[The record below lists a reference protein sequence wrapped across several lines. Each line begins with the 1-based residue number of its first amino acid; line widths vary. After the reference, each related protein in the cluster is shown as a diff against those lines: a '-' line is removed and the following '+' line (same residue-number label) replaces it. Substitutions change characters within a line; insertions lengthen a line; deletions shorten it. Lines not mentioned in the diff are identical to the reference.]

1 LLVLGVKVQP
11 ADMALLK
18 YVQIPARAI
27 EPMAELYGRGEMQIV
42 RNAAARLATALR
54 GRIVWNINSTAQGG
68 GVAELLRS
76 MVGYARA
83 TGIDCRWAVI
93 GGPPEFFQFTKALHN
108 AMHGAASG
116 ERAFGDRARAIYERV
131 CADNA
136 AELRA
141 QVRPADV
148 AILHDPQTLGL
159 APVLSHLGVHMIWRC
174 HIGTDEHNETSRAAF
189 RFLEPYLAN
198 MRACVFT
205 RPAYVPDHISLPE
218 TRIIVPTIDPLSAKN
233 QPMTDDVAR
242 AILVHTGLFEG
253 PPPQN
258 TVPAFALPDGSTSRV
273 DRAADVIRLG
283 RAYASDVPL
292 VVQISRW
299 DRLKDHLGVLDGF
312 AEYLQQGGIGRLLL
326 VGPNVNA
333 VADDPE
339 GAEVFDDVLR
349 AYRALPHGMRAHVE
363 LANLPMADADENAAI
378 VNALQRSSTVIIQ
391 KSLQEGFGLTVS
403 EAMWK
408 AKPVIATRVGG
419 IQDQIEHDV
428 SGFLID
434 DPRDRSAFAAALQR
448 VLSDPPYAARLGSK
462 AKERVRERFLSL
474 RSLYAYADLISDIL
488 ERGARGEQ
496 SSTAVS

>member
-1 LLVLGVKVQP
+1 
-11 ADMALLK
+11 MALLK
-18 YVQIPARAI
+18 YVQVAARPVD
-27 EPMAELYGRGEMQIV
+27 PMAELYGRGEMRIV
-42 RNAAARLATALR
+42 RDAVARLSTALR

-76 MVGYARA
+76 MVGYARG

-93 GGPPEFFQFTKALHN
+93 GGPPEFFQFTKGLHN
-108 AMHGAASG
+108 AMHGAASDG
-116 ERAFGDRARAIYERV
+116 HLPGDRARVVYDRV

-141 QVRPADV
+141 QVQPADV

-159 APVLSHLGVHMIWRC
+159 APLLSHWGVHVIWRC
-174 HIGTDEHNETSRAAF
+174 HIGTDEQNEISREAF
-189 RFLEPYLAN
+189 RFLEPYLTSV
-198 MRACVFT
+198 RACVFT
-205 RPAYVPDHISLPE
+205 RTAYLPEQVSLPE

-233 QPMTDDVAR
+233 QQMTEAVAR

-258 TVPAFALPDGSTSRV
+258 ALPAFALPDGSKSRV

-312 AEYLQQGGIGRLLL
+312 AQYLQQGGIGRLLL

-339 GAEVFDDVLR
+339 GAEVFDEVLR
-349 AYRALPHGMRAHVE
+349 AYRALPHGVRAHAE

-391 KSLQEGFGLTVS
+391 KSLKEGFGLTVA

-408 AKPVIATRVGG
+408 AKPVIASRVGG

-434 DPRDRSAFAAALQR
+434 DPRDRGAFAAALQR
-448 VLSDPPYAARLGSK
+448 VISDPSYAARLGSK
-462 AKERVRERFLSL
+462 AKERVCERFLSL

-488 ERGARGEQ
+488 EA
-496 SSTAVS
+496 STPSDEASTRAN